1 MSQCRRIS
9 VGVFVSLL
17 VARTAAAFAPQT
29 TGSRACRRTEIPPP
43 RTTKRSAKSPAAVD
57 EIFDDYF
64 AQRIAEDVYQNIN
77 LPFPIPSPIVTYVL
91 EQAVQNLSSDLSV
104 ETKIQLQEIFE
115 AETTPSGDDDFGT
128 EAIQGVANRM
138 AAEINPTIDVPVLDE
153 EQELVL
159 LQQIM
164 QVILQSLCNS
174 EEDRRKEWT
183 NSRLEDSR
191 VLLGGPEA
199 RSKLAASIDQAI
211 ELPLPLGDA
220 QRLALISQ
228 AVDAASDILTKFLPP
243 DLLDTLKGESPDGL
257 LKMKEYVIDNVNAKV
272 DLVGF
277 NEEQERLMIETMV
290 NLLIDEYVDET
301 DAEFLLMTPQ
311 EQLERLQERK
321 RVLERER
328 TFSQRRFEREVE
340 SIDVK
345 LARIDKQLKELSQSK
360 SLFSRILRR

>member
-1 MSQCRRIS
+1 
-9 VGVFVSLL
+9 
-17 VARTAAAFAPQT
+17 VARTAAFVPH
-29 TGSRACRRTEIPPP
+29 TGGSGCGRTKIP
-43 RTTKRSAKSPAAVD
+43 RTPHASKPPAAVD

-64 AQRIAEDVYQNIN
+64 AQRIAQDVNENIN

-91 EQAVQNLSSDLSV
+91 EQAIQNLSSDLSV

-128 EAIQGVANRM
+128 EAILVVANRM
-138 AAEINPTIDVPVLDE
+138 AAEINPTIDVPIVDE
-153 EQELVL
+153 DQELIL

-174 EEDRRKEWT
+174 DEDRRKTWT

-199 RSKLAASIDQAI
+199 RSKLAASIDRSI
-211 ELPLPLGDA
+211 ELHLPLGGA

-228 AVDAASDILTKFLPP
+228 AVDGASDILTKLLPP

-257 LKMKEYVIDNVNAKV
+257 LEMKEYVIDSVNAKV
-272 DLVGF
+272 DLIGF

-301 DAEFLLMTPQ
+301 DAEFLLLTPQ
-311 EQLERLQERK
+311 EQQERLQER
-321 RVLERER
+321 RRMLERDR
-328 TFSQRRFEREVE
+328 TFSQRRFERQLE
-340 SIDVK
+340 SIGGK
-345 LARIDKQLKELSQSK
+345 LARIDEQLKVISKSK
-360 SLFSRILRR
+360 SLLNRILRR